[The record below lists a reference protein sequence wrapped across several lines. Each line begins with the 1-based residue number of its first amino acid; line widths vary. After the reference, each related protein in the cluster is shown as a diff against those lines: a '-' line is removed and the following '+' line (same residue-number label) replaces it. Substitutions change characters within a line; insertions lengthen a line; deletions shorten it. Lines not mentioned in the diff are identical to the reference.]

1 MKKVHRRSRNP
12 VAKDLRTPKY
22 RLRVLR
28 DKRKQLQEKLIQK
41 DIDDAKQNHRTIL
54 LTGEN

>member
-22 RLRVLR
+22 RLRVLK
-28 DKRKQLQEKLIQK
+28 DKRKQLQDKLIQREIENDK
-41 DIDDAKQNHRTIL
+41 QDI
-54 LTGEN
+54 

>member
-22 RLRVLR
+22 RLRVLK
-28 DKRKQLQEKLIQK
+28 DKRKQLQDKLIQK
-41 DIDDAKQNHRTIL
+41 EIENAEKDI
-54 LTGEN
+54 

>member
-22 RLRVLR
+22 RLRVLK
-28 DKRKQLQEKLIQK
+28 DKRKQLQEKLIK
-41 DIDDAKQNHRTIL
+41 KEIEDAKQDI
-54 LTGEN
+54 

>member
-22 RLRVLR
+22 RLRVLK
-28 DKRKQLQEKLIQK
+28 DKRNQLQDKLIQK
-41 DIDDAKQNHRTIL
+41 EIENAEQDI
-54 LTGEN
+54 

>member
-22 RLRVLR
+22 RLRVLK
-28 DKRKQLQEKLIQK
+28 DKRKQLQEKLIK
-41 DIDDAKQNHRTIL
+41 REIEDVKQDV
-54 LTGEN
+54 

>member
-22 RLRVLR
+22 RLRILK
-28 DKRKQLQEKLIQK
+28 DKRKQLQEKLIK
-41 DIDDAKQNHRTIL
+41 KEIEDVKQDV
-54 LTGEN
+54 

>member
-22 RLRVLR
+22 RLRVLK
-28 DKRKQLQEKLIQK
+28 DKRKQLQEKLIKKEIEDVKQ
-41 DIDDAKQNHRTIL
+41 DI
-54 LTGEN
+54 

>member
-22 RLRVLR
+22 RLRVLK
-28 DKRKQLQEKLIQK
+28 DKRKQLQEKLIQREIEDVK
-41 DIDDAKQNHRTIL
+41 QDI
-54 LTGEN
+54 

>member
-22 RLRVLR
+22 RLRVLK
-28 DKRKQLQEKLIQK
+28 DKRKQLQEKLIK
-41 DIDDAKQNHRTIL
+41 KEIEDVKQDV
-54 LTGEN
+54 